1 MKRLRVLLTRQE
13 VVSDRLL
20 GATAVVLDVFMATTT
35 LLTILENGARGV
47 YPVASLEEAD
57 EVAAKLDA
65 ESVLRGGEQDAERI
79 EGYDHGPFPEEY
91 VPEVVNE
98 KDVIFVTTN
107 GTRAVADAAPADTVL
122 LGTLRNAPAV
132 ARYLEGSETESIYF
146 VCAGSAGRFAIE
158 DFLGAATILSY
169 MDVEG
174 WHLNDGAWLAL
185 DFAARHAEDFSRVLK
200 QSRAGRW
207 FVENDRMEIL
217 DFRGRPRGERPRPRG
232 RRGKTP
238 PRERGGPGRNDLSE
252 TVDVRKGEDFDLEAV
267 ERYLREHIEDLP
279 DGELEVSQF
288 PSGASNLT
296 YLLKIDDWQGVL
308 RRPPLGPVPPKAHD
322 MGRESGILSK
332 LGAVYPLA
340 PKPYFFCEDES
351 VIGAP
356 FYVMERRTGVV
367 LDETFPDDI
376 QPDEELCRGISR
388 AVVDTLVRLH
398 AVDVK
403 GAGLGDLGKPEGF
416 LERQTDAW
424 ISRYDKART
433 EEIKEVEPLTNWL
446 SRDVPE
452 SPPPTV
458 IHNDYKLNNLV
469 LNPEDLTEV
478 RAVLDWEMATVGD
491 PLFDLAVSLT
501 YWIEP
506 DDPDELKAVMP
517 TVTVTPGFM
526 TRREL
531 IDRYE
536 RQSGRD
542 LSDMHWYVV
551 FGYFKLAAILQQI
564 FARWKRGQTEDERF
578 ADFGERVRT
587 LILHAENL
595 TRTGEV

>member
-1 MKRLRVLLTRQE
+1 
-13 VVSDRLL
+13 
-20 GATAVVLDVFMATTT
+20 
-35 LLTILENGARGV
+35 
-47 YPVASLEEAD
+47 
-57 EVAAKLDA
+57 
-65 ESVLRGGEQDAERI
+65 
-79 EGYDHGPFPEEY
+79 
-91 VPEVVNE
+91 
-98 KDVIFVTTN
+98 
-107 GTRAVADAAPADTVL
+107 
-122 LGTLRNAPAV
+122 
-132 ARYLEGSETESIYF
+132 
-146 VCAGSAGRFAIE
+146 
-158 DFLGAATILSY
+158 
-169 MDVEG
+169 
-174 WHLNDGAWLAL
+174 
-185 DFAARHAEDFSRVLK
+185 
-200 QSRAGRW
+200 
-207 FVENDRMEIL
+207 
-217 DFRGRPRGERPRPRG
+217 
-232 RRGKTP
+232 
-238 PRERGGPGRNDLSE
+238 LSE
-252 TVDVRKGEDFDLEAV
+252 TVDVRKGEDFDTGAV

-296 YLLKIDDWQGVL
+296 YLLKIDRWEGVL

-322 MGRESGILSK
+322 MGRESGILSR

-388 AVVDTLVRLH
+388 TVVDTLVRLH
-398 AVDVK
+398 AVDVE

-416 LERQTDAW
+416 LKRQTEAW
-424 ISRYDKART
+424 ISRYDKAKT
-433 EEIKEVEPLTNWL
+433 EEIREVEPLTNWL

-506 DDPDELKAVMP
+506 DDPDDLKAVMP

-526 TRREL
+526 GRREL

-536 RQSGRD
+536 TRSGRD

>member
-1 MKRLRVLLTRQE
+1 M
-13 VVSDRLL
+13 
-20 GATAVVLDVFMATTT
+20 
-35 LLTILENGARGV
+35 
-47 YPVASLEEAD
+47 
-57 EVAAKLDA
+57 
-65 ESVLRGGEQDAERI
+65 
-79 EGYDHGPFPEEY
+79 
-91 VPEVVNE
+91 
-98 KDVIFVTTN
+98 
-107 GTRAVADAAPADTVL
+107 
-122 LGTLRNAPAV
+122 
-132 ARYLEGSETESIYF
+132 
-146 VCAGSAGRFAIE
+146 
-158 DFLGAATILSY
+158 
-169 MDVEG
+169 
-174 WHLNDGAWLAL
+174 
-185 DFAARHAEDFSRVLK
+185 
-200 QSRAGRW
+200 
-207 FVENDRMEIL
+207 
-217 DFRGRPRGERPRPRG
+217 
-232 RRGKTP
+232 
-238 PRERGGPGRNDLSE
+238 SE
-252 TVDVRKGEDFDLEAV
+252 TVNVRKGEDFDLEAA

-279 DGELEVSQF
+279 DNRLEVSQF

-296 YLLKIDDWQGVL
+296 YLVKIGDWEGVL

-356 FYVMERRTGVV
+356 FYVMERRKGIV
-367 LDETFPDDI
+367 LDESFPEGI

-388 AVVDTLVRLH
+388 TVVDTLVRLH
-398 AVDVK
+398 AVDVER
-403 GAGLGDLGKPEGF
+403 AGLKDLGKPEGF
-416 LERQTDAW
+416 LGRQTEAW
-424 ISRYDKART
+424 TSRYDKAKT
-433 EEIKEVEPLTNWL
+433 DDIGEVGPLTEWL

-452 SPPPTV
+452 SPSPTV

-469 LNPEDLTEV
+469 LDPEDLTDV
-478 RAVLDWEMATVGD
+478 KAVLDWEMATVGN

-526 TRREL
+526 SRKDL

-536 RQSGRD
+536 TESGRD
-542 LSDMHWYVV
+542 LSEMHWYVV

-564 FARWKRGQTEDERF
+564 FARWKNGQTEDERF

-595 TRTGEV
+595 TRTGEI